1 MSNIEK
7 RGEAKKVLLKD
18 LSIGDKAEISKVMN
32 LDLIKA
38 FAFLSNDYNPLH
50 LDAKYASKSRY
61 KKQIIP
67 GMMVSSLFSGLFGSI
82 LPGEGCVYKSQN
94 LRFRKPIF
102 LGDNVTARIEITNIN
117 KDEKVI
123 NFKTYCLVKNRIMID
138 GSAEIFIP

>member
-67 GMMVSSLFSGLFGSI
+67 GMMVSFFLVDYLDQYYLGKVAFI
-82 LPGEGCVYKSQN
+82 N
-94 LRFRKPIF
+94 RKI
-102 LGDNVTARIEITNIN
+102 
-117 KDEKVI
+117 
-123 NFKTYCLVKNRIMID
+123 
-138 GSAEIFIP
+138 